1 MSSRAR
7 VLCTV
12 LILVV
17 SVACG
22 GEPPQKEIQQAR
34 TAIEAAVAAGADRWA
49 HEELTAAQDALKQAD
64 EAVSDRDYR
73 LALNHA
79 LDSLER
85 AQNASREATAKMTQ
99 AKEQADR
106 GIGTATVTIA
116 STRVKLKAAEGRAPA
131 RTVTAAHTAITTA
144 EERVQ
149 EARTAYARSDW
160 TAAGAS
166 AAAALQALSTV
177 NAELDAFAPPPR
189 ARGRR

>member
-7 VLCTV
+7 LLCTL
-12 LILVV
+12 LIVIV

-49 HEELTAAQDALKQAD
+49 TEELTAAQDALKQAD
-64 EAVSDRDYR
+64 EAVNDRDYR

-85 AQNASREATAKMTQ
+85 AQNAAREATAKKNQ

-106 GIGTATVTIA
+106 GIGTATTTIA
-116 STRVKLKAAEGRAPA
+116 STRTKLKAAEGHAPA
-131 RTVTAAHTAITTA
+131 KTLTAAHTALTTA

-149 EARTAYARSDW
+149 EARAAYTRDDW
-160 TAAGAS
+160 SAAGA
-166 AAAALQALSTV
+166 AAAAAMQALTTV
-177 NAELDAFAPPPR
+177 NTDLDAYAPPA
-189 ARGRR
+189 ARRKR